1 MKPRLTFIL
10 LVCVLFLVAAAGCA
24 AEPGTTV
31 TVAYRGEAFSRLKGK
46 NRELIE
52 AAGAARRV
60 DVRMKTE
67 IQRILPDAV
76 ELLVDGA
83 PVTIGN
89 DAVIVQAGGI
99 LPTTLLRDLGV
110 TVETMYGTA

>member
-1 MKPRLTFIL
+1 MLSF
-10 LVCVLFLVAAAGCA
+10 VHGSEAAAGTDQQ
-24 AEPGTTV
+24 GL
-31 TVAYRGEAFSRLKGK
+31 GRLD
-46 NRELIE
+46 RASEL
-52 AAGAARRV
+52 GC
-60 DVRMKTE
+60 DVGHR
-67 IQRILPDAV
+67 QAV
-76 ELLVDGA
+76 EVPQGERGPVVRPESGHRVAHDLLVDGA